1 VAENF
6 GGSALIK
13 KEFKKQE
20 AGQLL
25 KKIVQRL
32 IGEGKQVAFKEACLM
47 VKKMDRLAVLIYVVH
62 EGEKRLSSVG
72 HTLIQKFFY
81 LLHEAKNF
89 PLGYKFRLYY
99 YGPYCAELWGDL
111 NTLAELGYLNI
122 QAKSNGFGYEINV
135 TVDGKELINSHHD
148 FLANA
153 RDKIEDL
160 LTILEGE
167 PVRRLEDLATA
178 FYVFNDWKKKG
189 IQSGDGEV
197 IASLQN
203 LKPHLK
209 EEEIKAALQVLRGRL
224 PFVRFYIPAHRPG
237 G

>member
-1 VAENF
+1 
-6 GGSALIK
+6 
-13 KEFKKQE
+13 
-20 AGQLL
+20 
-25 KKIVQRL
+25 
-32 IGEGKQVAFKEACLM
+32 M
-47 VKKMDRLAVLIYVVH
+47 VKKMDRLAALTYVVDQ
-62 EGEKRLSSVG
+62 GEKRLGSAG
-72 HTLIQKFFY
+72 HTLIQKLFY
-81 LLHEAKNF
+81 LLQEAKNF

-135 TVDGKELINSHHD
+135 TADGKELINSYHD

-160 LTILEGE
+160 LALLGRE
-167 PVRRLEDLATA
+167 PVKRLEVLDTT

-189 IQSGDGEV
+189 IQPEDGKV

-209 EEEIKAALQVLRGRL
+209 EEEIKTALKDLREGFL
-224 PFVRFYIPAHRPG
+224 L
-237 G
+237 

>member
-1 VAENF
+1 
-6 GGSALIK
+6 
-13 KEFKKQE
+13 
-20 AGQLL
+20 
-25 KKIVQRL
+25 
-32 IGEGKQVAFKEACLM
+32 M
-47 VKKMDRLAVLIYVVH
+47 VKKMDRLAALTYVV
-62 EGEKRLSSVG
+62 EQGEKRLSSAG
-72 HTLIQKFFY
+72 HTLIQKLFY
-81 LLHEAKNF
+81 LLQEAKKF

-111 NTLAELGYLNI
+111 NTLAELGYLSI

-135 TVDGKELINSHHD
+135 TADGKELINSHHV

-160 LTILEGE
+160 LALLGGE
-167 PVRRLEDLATA
+167 PVKRLEVLATA

-189 IQSGDGEV
+189 IQPGDGEV

-209 EEEIKAALQVLRGRL
+209 EDEIKTALKDLREGCFL
-224 PFVRFYIPAHRPG
+224 
-237 G
+237 